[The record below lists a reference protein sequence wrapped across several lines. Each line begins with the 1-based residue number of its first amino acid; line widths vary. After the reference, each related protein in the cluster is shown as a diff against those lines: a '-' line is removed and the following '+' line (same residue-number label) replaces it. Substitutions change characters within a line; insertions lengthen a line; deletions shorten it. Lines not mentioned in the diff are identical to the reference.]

1 MKRLL
6 CGRRGA
12 AMMTALMF
20 MVVLATMSLLLLSAV
35 TLAHS
40 EARYTEEVHAT
51 RLELEQIGEYFCT
64 KDNEVSF
71 WESVHSHS
79 LSLDDAQII
88 PDYTA
93 NTLTVESKRGGRV
106 LLYIKC
112 EGVGEERAAT
122 SWRYSAPEND
132 S

>member
-40 EARYTEEVHAT
+40 EARYAEEVHAA

-64 KDNEVSF
+64 EENADNF
-71 WESVHSHS
+71 WESVHSHP
-79 LSLDDAQII
+79 LSLDDAQIT
-88 PDYTA
+88 PDYTV
-93 NTLTVESKRGGRV
+93 NTLTVTSKRGTRV
-106 LLYIKC
+106 LLYIEC
-112 EGVGEERAAT
+112 ETVGEERVAT
-122 SWRYSAPEND
+122 SWRYSAPETD
-132 S
+132 P